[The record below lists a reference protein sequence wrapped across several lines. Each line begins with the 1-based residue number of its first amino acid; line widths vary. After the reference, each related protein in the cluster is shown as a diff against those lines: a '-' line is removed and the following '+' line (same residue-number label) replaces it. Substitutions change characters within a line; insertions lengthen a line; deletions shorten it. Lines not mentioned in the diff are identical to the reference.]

1 MQKPQGRRFL
11 LLPVAVVE
19 GLQKLL
25 KLAVLVALVML
36 VIQVQ
41 QPLVKAI
48 LQERQLGLLETQE
61 LAWVEVEEAF

>member
-1 MQKPQGRRFL
+1 M
-11 LLPVAVVE
+11 AVVE